1 MISIVIPVLDSVA
14 YLERVVSSL
23 LAQDYPRGEFEAIF
37 VDNGSR
43 DGSLELLERYPQF
56 AVLQEPERGSY
67 AARNRGLERARGD
80 IVAFTDSDCY
90 PVPGWLAA
98 IERGFR
104 DPEAQLVLGPRRS
117 VGVSRGARLLAE
129 YDNQKMGMICGME
142 DPSPYY
148 GYTNNMA
155 VRSGTLARYGP
166 FDLRQR
172 GADTLFL
179 HRVLAGEG
187 CRAVCWN
194 PGMVVEH
201 AELDSVASYY
211 SKARIYGASHRAF
224 DAAGSIR
231 PLSAR
236 ERIEAY
242 RRAVSPRRPLD
253 AAWLFA
259 LLVGGSL
266 AWRRGGGR
274 L

>member
-1 MISIVIPVLDSVA
+1 VISVIVPVFNSSA
-14 YLERVVSSL
+14 FLERVIDSL
-23 LAQDYPRGEFEAIF
+23 LRQSGIMAAPELIF
-37 VDNGSR
+37 IDNGSR
-43 DGSLELLERYPQF
+43 DGSLELLKRYPQ
-56 AVLQEPERGSY
+56 ATVLQEPERGSY
-67 AARNRGLERARGD
+67 AARNQGLERARGD

-104 DPEAQLVLGPRRS
+104 DPEAQLLLGPRRS

-129 YDNQKMGMICGME
+129 YDNRKMEMICGMD
-142 DPSPYY
+142 DPTPYY

-155 VRSGTLARYGP
+155 VRSETMARYGP
-166 FDLRQR
+166 FDFRQR
-172 GADTLFL
+172 GADTLLL

-211 SKARIYGASHRAF
+211 RKARIYGESHRAF
-224 DAAGSIR
+224 DADGSIR

-242 RRAVSPRRPLD
+242 RRAVSPRQPLD